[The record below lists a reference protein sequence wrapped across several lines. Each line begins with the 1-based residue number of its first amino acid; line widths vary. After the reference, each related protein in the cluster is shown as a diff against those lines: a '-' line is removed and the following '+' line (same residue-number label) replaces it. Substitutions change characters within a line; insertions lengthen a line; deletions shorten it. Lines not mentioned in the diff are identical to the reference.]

1 MSFWFWISLIGEII
15 IFPIYILSLEHI
27 KLQQKLGKEK
37 GIIVGDILGMISGW
51 GYFLF
56 LFGIW
61 ISPQPRFLIP
71 FLEKAILTVPT
82 FEITIPLVHLMIFL
96 PTIIVVLWLS
106 LLGVKEV
113 SLKVAETH
121 RPVKIVNTGVYSY
134 VRHPQYLGAI
144 LAHFAISVLLSAF
157 YSLVL
162 TPIMIL
168 YLYLLAWKEEKEL
181 VREFG
186 LEYEQYQAKVPMII
200 PQVKKRNESSQ

>member
-15 IFPIYILSLEHI
+15 IFPLYILSLEHT

-37 GIIVGDILGMISGW
+37 GIIVGDIMGMISGW

-61 ISPQPRFLIP
+61 LSPQPRFLIP
-71 FLEKAILTVPT
+71 FLEKAIFIIPIFEATVS
-82 FEITIPLVHLMIFL
+82 LVHLAIFL
-96 PTIIVVLWLS
+96 PIIMVVLWLS

-121 RPVKIVNTGVYSY
+121 RPVKIITTGVYSY

-144 LAHFAISVLLSAF
+144 LAHFAISILLSAT

-162 TPIMIL
+162 TPVMFF

-186 LEYEQYQAKVPMII
+186 LEYEQYQLKVPMLI
-200 PQVKKRNESSQ
+200 PYIKKRTNSSQ